1 MNIFLWEFMVLHCVF
16 TLAVLKRL
24 YCECWYASLLSPAIV
39 FVSMW
44 EHLCNTDM
52 WGWISLSMQTALRA
66 LSIQGNVIRNV
77 QLLLIAIYLLLW
89 QVWD

>member
-1 MNIFLWEFMVLHCVF
+1 MGIYGF
-16 TLAVLKRL
+16 TLCIYIGCLKEIVIH
-24 YCECWYASLLSPAIV
+24 YCEFRYASLLSPAIV